1 MSFMQYLRANLPL
14 GHDLGI
20 SGEDVKRLVHDS
32 GAEPWHIHAITR
44 RKFRR
49 HACVACDWLASAL
62 PRDAAIFEIACGS
75 GANLLWLAKKGF
87 SRLYGIDIAPQAT
100 QLSRALARLQG
111 IALNVWEDDALS
123 PSFEKPQ
130 AGKPDIPFVFDGI
143 LSLTWLYHVPGADL
157 GGFLRTWKPWL
168 KQGGIIVFE
177 MITRSYNSV
186 LNNQYHSDDWELP
199 VSRRRPSEY
208 WMRLDKT
215 EVQRTAEKCG
225 YTHLR
230 SIRLMT
236 LITGKPEREVHM
248 LRRVQDE

>member
-1 MSFMQYLRANLPL
+1 MPFMQYLRANLPF

-20 SGEDVKRLVHDS
+20 PGEVVRRLVHDS
-32 GAEPWHIHAITR
+32 GAESWHIHAITR
-44 RKFRR
+44 RNFRR

-87 SRLYGIDIAPQAT
+87 SRLHGIDMAPQAI
-100 QLSRALARLQG
+100 QLSCGLARLQG
-111 IALNVWEDDALS
+111 IVLNVWEDDALS
-123 PSFEKPQ
+123 PFSEESRTD
-130 AGKPDIPFVFDGI
+130 KPDAPLAFDGI
-143 LSLTWLYHVPGADL
+143 LSLTWLYHIPGADF
-157 GGFLRTWKPWL
+157 GEFLQTWKPYL

-177 MITRSYNSV
+177 MITRRYDSV
-186 LNNQYHSDDWELP
+186 PNNQYHSDDWQLP

-208 WMRLDKT
+208 RMRLDKG
-215 EVQRTAEKCG
+215 EVQRVAERCG

-230 SIRLMT
+230 SMRLMT

-248 LRRVQDE
+248 LRRAPDE